1 MAGLFENPFRTA
13 PGSDPPAFVGR
24 DQELAIARFAAGMT
38 RSGAPT
44 APVIITGLRGMG
56 KTALLRRAMADAR
69 ADKAIVVYAEATRR
83 EPFGAV
89 LRAGLESAQESI
101 GSLPD
106 KLKRTIEK
114 VIRVL
119 PKAEYELPDGA
130 GAIALSGASEPDQ
143 KPFMTVLRELSTQAW
158 KHGRY
163 LVFAIDEIQEAQ
175 INDLSPLVRFIHE
188 TAGTAQPALIVGAGL
203 PNSRDHLYKAHT
215 YTERWRYLD
224 IGLLTSDQTREAIAK
239 PIRDAGQAISHHGL
253 DALVAESAGYP
264 FFIQEYASAAWMQHQ
279 GKTITSEDV
288 AAVLP
293 GVRRILETSLYD
305 SRFRA
310 LTPRECA
317 YVLVLADLGPGP
329 RTVHEIADR
338 LGSDSERVSSIR
350 NQLVKKDVLFVPSG
364 GMVEFRIPLSDRYV
378 QAHRTELERRAAA
391 KPSVSIDRGREPSP
405 SEAGKSRKHR
415 A

>member
-1 MAGLFENPFRTA
+1 
-13 PGSDPPAFVGR
+13 
-24 DQELAIARFAAGMT
+24 
-38 RSGAPT
+38 
-44 APVIITGLRGMG
+44 
-56 KTALLRRAMADAR
+56 MADAR
-69 ADKAIVVYAEATRR
+69 ANQAIVVYAEATRR
-83 EPFGAV
+83 EPFGAI
-89 LRAGLESAQESI
+89 LRSGLQAAQESI

-106 KLKRTIEK
+106 KLKRAIEK

-119 PKAEYELPDGA
+119 PKPEYELPDRA
-130 GAIALSGASEPDQ
+130 GAIALSGAGEPDQ
-143 KPFMTVLRELSTQAW
+143 KPFMTVLRELNTQAW

-203 PNSRDHLYKAHT
+203 PNSRDHLHQAHT
-215 YTERWRYLD
+215 YTERWRYLE
-224 IGLLTSDQTREAIAK
+224 IGLLTPDQTREAIVK
-239 PIRDAGQAISHHGL
+239 PIRDAGQVISHHGL

-264 FFIQEYASAAWMQHQ
+264 FFIQEYASAAWMQHE
-279 GKTITSEDV
+279 GKTITSADV
-288 AAVLP
+288 AAILP

-317 YVLVLADLGPGP
+317 YILALADIGPGP
-329 RTVHEIADR
+329 RTVYEVADR
-338 LGSDSERVSSIR
+338 LGSDSKRVSSIR

-391 KPSVSIDRGREPSP
+391 KPSTSIDVRRESLPP
-405 SEAGKSRKHR
+405 QDGKAAH
-415 A
+415 